1 METTTVGFFKDGFFG
16 YSESVNFYMGSKW
29 HILPILF
36 MIITIFLIYKFRN
49 QIKNF
54 KYESTIRYLLAFVM
68 MIVEMSYF
76 WRLLYVGSQG
86 TDTNMMGYLPLQMCQ
101 WGLILCI
108 FTIISKNK
116 KLFTINFFVTLL
128 FASIALAYPIVIEH
142 TGPRYYRYYQF
153 WLEHILP
160 IISVFYL
167 MFVHKLKPSYMGVY
181 YTFIAISPLVLASAI
196 ANHYIKGANYLY
208 LRLKVPILPEG
219 QIYRIPILIIVV
231 CILFNI
237 MYFIFHIID
246 NRKKTS
252 IS

>member
-1 METTTVGFFKDGFFG
+1 MNTTTVEFYRDGFFG
-16 YSESVNFYMGSKW
+16 YSQGVNFHLGSKW
-29 HILPILF
+29 HILPILC
-36 MIITIFLIYKFRN
+36 MIITIFLIYRYRK
-49 QIKNF
+49 QLKKF
-54 KYESTIRYLLAFVM
+54 KYESVIRYVLAFIM
-68 MIVEMSYF
+68 MMVEMSYF

-86 TDTNMMGYLPLQMCQ
+86 TDVNMMGYLPLQMCQ

-108 FTIISKNK
+108 FTLISKNK
-116 KLFTINFFVTLL
+116 KLFTINFYITLL

-167 MFVHKLKPSYMGVY
+167 MFVHKLKPSYKGIY
-181 YTFIAISPLVLASAI
+181 YTFIAISPLVLASSI

-208 LRLKVPILPEG
+208 LRLKVPFLPAG
-219 QIYRIPILIIVV
+219 QIYRIPILVIIV

-237 MYFIFHIID
+237 MYFIFYLF
-246 NRKKTS
+246 NKKKKTS
-252 IS
+252 K